1 MDAASQSGSDSDV
14 DADTHDFTADGV
26 LPEALTSLHTVKT
39 ASERA
44 AQMASDCHQVSSIIG
59 MADISNRYP
68 KSLHFLHQADATGDC
83 STTAA
88 MLLVPTH
95 DSPGVNLASLAESQ
109 ALRSG
114 SYTDVPVPA
123 NWIKVTRKLAIQS
136 KRAMAEKGMLD
147 TSISVGANGVRYVFN
162 KVARAQLGTG
172 LHQVWM
178 NDIIKHCGA
187 KALFVCDFAHGVG
200 EVM

>member
-1 MDAASQSGSDSDV
+1 M
-14 DADTHDFTADGV
+14 
-26 LPEALTSLHTVKT
+26 
-39 ASERA
+39 
-44 AQMASDCHQVSSIIG
+44 
-59 MADISNRYP
+59 
-68 KSLHFLHQADATGDC
+68 HQADAAGDC

-95 DSPGVNLASLAESQ
+95 DSPGVNMASLAESQ

-123 NWIKVTRKLAIQS
+123 DWIKVSRKLAMQS

-147 TSISVGANGVRYVFN
+147 TSISAADVGAVGVRYVLN

-172 LHQVWM
+172 LYQVWM
-178 NDIIKHCGA
+178 KDIIKHCGA

-200 EVM
+200 EVMKAAVNCKVAEAATTTWGQSMHVGSGSPQDLCRNRASRWPHRVIQIVCERQARCSRASARS